1 MFVIREAQ
9 QGDLDDL
16 LALAKQ
22 TFFIN
27 LPPDRDI
34 IASKIDQ
41 SQRSFAS
48 LSRAGSK
55 RTEQTGK
62 GKHPKGSSDAHGHAH
77 NSGLR
82 SLTGRSDLF
91 MVVLQNLET
100 GTVVGTSQ
108 VISSM
113 GGPGHPRYFMTLRR
127 VSNSSK
133 SLGLGW
139 THLSAKLGKD
149 ETGPTEIGGLI
160 LNHAFRG
167 HPARLGRLLSFA
179 RFHLMGLF
187 PQRFSDHIVAEML
200 GPITRTGYNPFFEKF
215 TRHFIT
221 RAFSDIYRFSQ
232 TSREFVETLLP
243 ADEIYLSILDP
254 EVSNA
259 AGEVSEDTRPAR
271 RLLERLGFEYHN
283 RIDPLD
289 GGPHL
294 EAKTKLVPLVKATTK
309 LSAVQGVGR
318 RVAGGTIG
326 LVSTLRQGGHFRLLE
341 TPLRMNASTG
351 KGASARK
358 GATIGVSDEAA
369 EVLGASE
376 AEVVGH
382 TPELE
387 AILRASETKG
397 SASRLS
403 L

>member
-48 LSRAGSK
+48 LSRAVGK
-55 RTEQTGK
+55 KVEPTGK
-62 GKHPKGSSDAHGHAH
+62 GKHGKGSSHAHGHAH

-113 GGPGHPRYFMTLRR
+113 GGHGHPRYFMTLRR

-167 HPARLGRLLSFA
+167 HPARHGRLLSFA

-254 EVSNA
+254 EVANA

-294 EAKTKLVPLVKATTK
+294 EAKTKLVPLVKATTR
-309 LSAVQGVGR
+309 LTAVQGVGR
-318 RVAGGTIG
+318 RVAGGTMG

-341 TPLRMNASTG
+341 TPLRMNASSG

-387 AILRASETKG
+387 AILRASDAKG
-397 SASRLS
+397 SPSRLS